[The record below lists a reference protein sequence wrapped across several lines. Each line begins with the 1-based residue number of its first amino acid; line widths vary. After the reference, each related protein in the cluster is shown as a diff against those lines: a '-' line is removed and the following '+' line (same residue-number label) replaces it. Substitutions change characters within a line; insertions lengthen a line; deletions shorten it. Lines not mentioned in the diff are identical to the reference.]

1 MAPAGRPPIG
11 YEWKDGV
18 GWIRTATGEPYTF
31 ETYIADVR
39 KRQRDLER
47 RKYHD
52 ESTGTRARRRLRTER
67 EAAAKARERE
77 AAAKARKRHAT
88 RQLTLDH
95 LRDNAPQPDSSNY
108 EPGAPASPH
117 GHAQDT
123 GAKLER

>member
-1 MAPAGRPPIG
+1 MAPTGRPPIG

-31 ETYIADVR
+31 EAYIADVR

-47 RKYHD
+47 RRYHD

-77 AAAKARKRHAT
+77 AAAKSSKRP
-88 RQLTLDH
+88 RQQTLDQVRWDTPG
-95 LRDNAPQPDSSNY
+95 LNDSLLEIISDNND
-108 EPGAPASPH
+108 
-117 GHAQDT
+117 
-123 GAKLER
+123 